1 MPRKKRKPKEMK
13 GYSRGHLLHLFF
25 GHDFFGGGFGREH
38 NPAIMAEMLSAW
50 PVLREQVFQLA
61 RERSIRRKFT
71 QLPAAWWLYDAPEPR
86 NRDETESAQLSR
98 LGLSAEI
105 LLFG

>member
-61 RERSIRRKFT
+61 HERSVLRGFF
-71 QLPAAWWLYDAPEPR
+71 QMPAGWWLFESPEPR
-86 NRDETESAQLSR
+86 DDSVTEAEQLLR
-98 LGLSAEI
+98 MKNDLQN
-105 LLFG
+105 FF